1 MITTF
6 NPAVHTNNS
15 NNALMAYLNPSTAN
29 TTLPVT
35 QQTQQLTPTYRT
47 SNLPSFT
54 ATNPSTTGTSI
65 FANQVP
71 PTGMNLQFAESPVPQ
86 NYGVVPPLS
95 SGSGSG
101 NPELQGLDQLLAS
114 ANQYVTTIPSSSSS
128 AVASPTAI
136 PTTAPRQAS
145 IQQEPPTI
153 VLTGD
158 ALKQL
163 QEGQNRTKETEEN
176 PETQEVLIERTM
188 DLENKITEAKRES
201 KTSETLEEIASLEK
215 QLAEVK
221 DPNKQT
227 DWPERLR
234 KLEAEIA
241 SLKSSKKPDVAKTN
255 VPKPTVKPNVPKGK

>member
-6 NPAVHTNNS
+6 NPAVPTNNS

-114 ANQYVTTIPSSSSS
+114 ANQYVTTIPSSSS

-145 IQQEPPTI
+145 IPQASPTI
-153 VLTGD
+153 VLI
-158 ALKQL
+158 KQL
-163 QEGQNRTKETEEN
+163 QEGQNRPEETEETEENPDTPEN
-176 PETQEVLIERTM
+176 PETQEALIARTK
-188 DLENKITEAKRES
+188 DLEDKITKAKLES
-201 KTSETLEEIASLEK
+201 KTSETLKKIASLEQ
-215 QLAEVK
+215 QLADVK
-221 DPNKQT
+221 DPNKQA
-227 DWPERLR
+227 DLLGRLR

-255 VPKPTVKPNVPKGK
+255 VPKPAAKPA

>member
-6 NPAVHTNNS
+6 NPAVPTNNS

-86 NYGVVPPLS
+86 NYGVVPPPS
-95 SGSGSG
+95 PDNSV
-101 NPELQGLDQLLAS
+101 LQGLDQLLAS

-145 IQQEPPTI
+145 IPQASPTI
-153 VLTGD
+153 VLTVD

-163 QEGQNRTKETEEN
+163 QKGKNRT
-176 PETQEVLIERTM
+176 
-188 DLENKITEAKRES
+188 
-201 KTSETLEEIASLEK
+201 
-215 QLAEVK
+215 
-221 DPNKQT
+221 
-227 DWPERLR
+227 
-234 KLEAEIA
+234 
-241 SLKSSKKPDVAKTN
+241 
-255 VPKPTVKPNVPKGK
+255 